1 MFQEQRKPS
10 LTRSWPFST
19 SRWRQRTS
27 AVGAAAAATTCL
39 TSLNL
44 KKSFWSETSEPENS
58 RFSCRWKTNFQFR
71 KLHFD
76 KPDTDVRA
84 TDTDT
89 DDDDADDDDDAY
101 DDADDSEDDDKYV
114 DADTDVAATATDT
127 SGEQWEL
134 LTGDLTSCKNR
145 LFASKG
151 RYCKRRED
159 ASSRQLVFI

>member
-1 MFQEQRKPS
+1 MFPEQRNPS

-44 KKSFWSETSEPENS
+44 KKSFWSQTSEPENS

-89 DDDDADDDDDAY
+89 DDDD
-101 DDADDSEDDDKYV
+101 DDADDGDDDDNV